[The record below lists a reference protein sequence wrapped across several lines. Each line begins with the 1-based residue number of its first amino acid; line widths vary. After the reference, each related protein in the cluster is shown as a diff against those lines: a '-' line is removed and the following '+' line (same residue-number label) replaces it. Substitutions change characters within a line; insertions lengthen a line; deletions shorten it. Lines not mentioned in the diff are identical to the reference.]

1 VLQIQIRQNNPL
13 FEHSKIYPLSSA
25 GQIYDAEL
33 AGQSSSTS
41 HRHGMYETKRLVL
54 TKVQTDN
61 KVLRRITTR
70 KLHHLQDRNGFDWVP
85 RSLNSRKSRANGSL
99 AGSKTTYDSERQN
112 RRNHVGY
119 LIRQLVS

>member
-1 VLQIQIRQNNPL
+1 MMQSLL
-13 FEHSKIYPLSSA
+13 GKA
-25 GQIYDAEL
+25 L
-33 AGQSSSTS
+33 AHAIGM
-41 HRHGMYETKRLVL
+41 GMYETKRLVL
-54 TKVQTDN
+54 IKVQTDN